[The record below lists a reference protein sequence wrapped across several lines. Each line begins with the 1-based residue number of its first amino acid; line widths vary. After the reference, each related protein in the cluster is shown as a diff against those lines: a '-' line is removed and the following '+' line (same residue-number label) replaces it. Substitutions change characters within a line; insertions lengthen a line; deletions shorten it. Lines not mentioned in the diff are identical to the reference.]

1 MTKKK
6 ITLNE
11 LKTLVKKI
19 IKEGVTDFSSYDA
32 SDTPSSYIEHPS
44 QKEVAESDL
53 TPILKKYNL
62 LNNFQTLQ
70 GDIQDLNQK
79 IHDICNNNNGY
90 FELIHKL
97 IDNLIKDVKDEKLIK
112 EILIKF
118 YTVYIDGTIDG
129 ITKEGFLNKFN

>member
-1 MTKKK
+1 M
-6 ITLNE
+6 
-11 LKTLVKKI
+11 VKKI

-32 SDTPSSYIEHPS
+32 SDTPSSYIEYPS

-70 GDIQDLNQK
+70 GEIQDLNGK

-90 FELIHKL
+90 FGLIHKL
-97 IDNLIKDVKDEKLIK
+97 VDNLIKDVKDEKLID

-118 YTVYIDGTIDG
+118 YTVYIDGTIDDMM
-129 ITKEGFLNKFN
+129 TKEGFLNKFN